1 MCTGSMCVLC
11 WACKRPCDFAFVS
24 TVVTS
29 NKLNMKFCSLLFW
42 HSLGKLLVGFYSGEV
57 KHGSWSSFFS
67 GLLCWSCQ

>member
-1 MCTGSMCVLC
+1 MCTGSMCECVC
-11 WACKRPCDFAFVS
+11 PCYVGPCDFAFVS

-57 KHGSWSSFFS
+57 KHRSWSSVHS
-67 GLLCWSCQ
+67 GLLC